1 MVLSGIIA
9 LSLKQYLNIA
19 VQMILHSSGVYVNC
33 SAVRCFSKFFVVE
46 CGGAVLWSQLST
58 C

>member
-9 LSLKQYLNIA
+9 LKQYLNIA
-19 VQMILHSSGVYVNC
+19 VQMILHSSVYM
-33 SAVRCFSKFFVVE
+33 SIVRLLDVSLLFVVE